1 MTVNDVMVRT
11 QVTRVPAEID
21 TLATDWRSAMLKD
34 GWRDSLSVPDD
45 RPGS

>member
-1 MTVNDVMVRT
+1 MKMFRRVP

-21 TLATDWRSAMLKD
+21 TLASDWRSTMLKD
-34 GWRDSLSVPDD
+34 GWLDSLSVPDD